1 LFDLTCSFGAPST
14 IPVSLT
20 NKLSD
25 STKNV
30 SEELSLST
38 TKLMK
43 NNLINLQRVSDNN
56 IAIDSTQPHGLNL
69 VTDLNFYLTF
79 YNQINILVSE
89 LVNEFKE
96 LYEYV
101 CYFSNINDKIG
112 YNPRNYVSANIQS
125 ITPIEFKM
133 NVENLAQSLDLLQR
147 KTQESMSTKTIEGT
161 LSVVRKTQSRSDF
174 RNDIT
179 TKQINDKFK
188 YQQRTFK
195 ITTPASLTGAAQ
207 AKLNAA
213 LSNVRTPNVDLTNLN
228 NAVSKAGISNL
239 PGIQETLGPTNA
251 LASSVNNIVSNATLP
266 VLNMPNVLPSVDPG
280 SFPEI
285 AAILTNTN
293 LKNADANS
301 ILALA
306 EQTKETVCN
315 FKLPII
321 GKIDWDN
328 ITGSFDIDNIEDK
341 IKSLLPK
348 FPKVDDFKNI
358 LKDIVPD
365 FKQIWKDFY
374 SRFFECTNKK
384 DF

>member
-1 LFDLTCSFGAPST
+1 
-14 IPVSLT
+14 
-20 NKLSD
+20 
-25 STKNV
+25 
-30 SEELSLST
+30 
-38 TKLMK
+38 M
-43 NNLINLQRVSDNN
+43 
-56 IAIDSTQPHGLNL
+56 
-69 VTDLNFYLTF
+69 
-79 YNQINILVSE
+79 
-89 LVNEFKE
+89 
-96 LYEYV
+96 
-101 CYFSNINDKIG
+101 
-112 YNPRNYVSANIQS
+112 
-125 ITPIEFKM
+125 
-133 NVENLAQSLDLLQR
+133 
-147 KTQESMSTKTIEGT
+147 
-161 LSVVRKTQSRSDF
+161 
-174 RNDIT
+174 
-179 TKQINDKFK
+179 
-188 YQQRTFK
+188 
-195 ITTPASLTGAAQ
+195 
-207 AKLNAA
+207 
-213 LSNVRTPNVDLTNLN
+213 SNVRTPNVNLTNLN
-228 NAVSKAGISNL
+228 NAVSRAGVSNL
-239 PGIQETLGPTNA
+239 PGIQETLGPTNT